1 MATPTPGKH
10 TAGGV
15 AATPPVSTPFS
26 TSHLAFSPHGPRSVV
41 PSPSQ
46 IKKSSPAGTAHSNQG
61 GYSMG
66 MVGYDSPSAALALG
80 MGEGM
85 DLGIDLHGTGLGV
98 GAGGLGIPGRDE
110 EERRRRLTAVVEIL
124 KVNKGRLSEAGLER
138 LARRIGLECLWEDQ
152 MGSSSNGRTLI
163 IAGTALALDI
173 DFSNNIVQK
182 VSLSFPDAPESVTRH
197 AKTASD
203 ILLKDLQF
211 KPGESPLTKM
221 LDRFAA
227 NLERLTMLDKLSVL
241 PALNCHE
248 AIAGIFTSL
257 DKLHKW
263 EVNRLKENDM
273 VEVPDEVI
281 AKAAMCTRSGT
292 PAMHSRERIG
302 LSLHYWQEKRRITA
316 NEKNSKRKIWTL
328 LIECAALP
336 ALLYPPLRV
345 SDKWI
350 SDDIQQADPQ
360 VDELFRAQLRDEP
373 ILHWLEPDNTL
384 LPSSSENKTDS
395 LDGATQKYPEVMF
408 VAKFEPPVIVPYAT
422 AMQIYNSTGATFDF
436 SEMTT
441 YDGLMFPPTPEEAS
455 KISDAQSRTIKSE
468 TNVPV
473 WEKGGEKKMK
483 HHKNTLFIEKIEYGR
498 TLTELPFNH
507 PRQLVEMLPHLRQFS
522 FLSTLLKKMFPTEPK
537 KASPSKAEA
546 KINNP
551 PTKKQEFSAF
561 MKDLGLSDANQKKSL
576 PLDIS
581 LTLTPMPRLQVVFP
595 FKERT
600 ANVTFEIQGNG
611 SVVVVGENILN
622 AANAKGADGGR
633 VLSREDLSRMLEVTE
648 DLGTWA
654 EWCCG
659 RL

>member
-1 MATPTPGKH
+1 
-10 TAGGV
+10 
-15 AATPPVSTPFS
+15 
-26 TSHLAFSPHGPRSVV
+26 
-41 PSPSQ
+41 
-46 IKKSSPAGTAHSNQG
+46 
-61 GYSMG
+61 MG

-85 DLGIDLHGTGLGV
+85 DLGIDLHGTGLGGSL
-98 GAGGLGIPGRDE
+98 GAGTLSIPGRDE
-110 EERRRRLTAVVEIL
+110 EEKRRRLAAVVDIL
-124 KVNKGRLSEAGLER
+124 KANKGRLSEAGLER

-182 VSLSFPDAPESVTRH
+182 VALSFPDAPESVTRH

-203 ILLKDLQF
+203 ILLRDLQF

-241 PALNCHE
+241 PVLNCHE

-263 EVNRLKENDM
+263 EINRLKENDM
-273 VEVPDEVI
+273 VGMSDEAI
-281 AKAAMCTRSGT
+281 AKAVMCSRSGT

-302 LSLHYWQEKRRITA
+302 LSLHYWQEKRRIA
-316 NEKNSKRKIWTL
+316 ENEKIPKRKTWTL

-373 ILHWLEPDNTL
+373 ILDWLEPDNTL

-395 LDGATQKYPEVMF
+395 LDGTTQKYPEVMF

-441 YDGLMFPPTPEEAS
+441 YDSLMFPPTPEEAS
-455 KISDAQSRTIKSE
+455 KTSEAQSRTIKSE
-468 TNVPV
+468 RNVPV
-473 WEKGGEKKMK
+473 WEKGGGKKIK
-483 HHKNTLFIEKIEYGR
+483 NHKNTLFIEKIEYGR
-498 TLTELPFNH
+498 TLTELSFNH
-507 PRQLVEMLPHLRQFS
+507 PRQLVEMLPSLRQFS
-522 FLSTLLKKMFPTEPK
+522 FLTTILKKTFPTESK
-537 KASPSKAEA
+537 KTSPSKAEP

-551 PTKKQEFSAF
+551 PTKKQEFTAF
-561 MKDLGLSDANQKKSL
+561 MKDLSLTDANQNKSL

-595 FKERT
+595 FKKRT

-611 SVVVVGENILN
+611 SVVVIGENLLG
-622 AANAKGADGGR
+622 AADGKGADGGR
-633 VLSREDLSRMLEVTE
+633 ELSRKDLGRMLEVTE